1 MLETNCQRWVNGF
14 HALEVCLS
22 YFFQDFEVVIKPDE
36 METDVD
42 PKQEAAKLDDVRE
55 EDLISAGEVT
65 DTTPAKAN
73 EESIEEPEAPPT
85 ATSSII
91 DVDKTLKVH

>member
-1 MLETNCQRWVNGF
+1 M
-14 HALEVCLS
+14 CLS

-65 DTTPAKAN
+65 VSTPAKAN
-73 EESIEEPEAPPT
+73 EESIEEAEAPST

-91 DVDKTLKVH
+91 DVDKSMKVH